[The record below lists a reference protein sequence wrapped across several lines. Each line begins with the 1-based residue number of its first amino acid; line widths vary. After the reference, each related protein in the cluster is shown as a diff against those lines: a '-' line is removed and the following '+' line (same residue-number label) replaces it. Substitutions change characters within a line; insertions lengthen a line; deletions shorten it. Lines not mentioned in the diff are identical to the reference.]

1 MVEKMSR
8 AERKI
13 FMQRIRANVSEYT
26 DNISADPDTK
36 KESDAHLNRQ
46 DWEAV
51 GSFLRDAFKECSEEN
66 EHDEK

>member
-1 MVEKMSR
+1 MIERMSR
-8 AERKI
+8 SERKA
-13 FMQRIRANVSEYT
+13 FMRRIRANVREYT
-26 DNISADPDTK
+26 ENRSADPDAK
-36 KESDAHLNRQ
+36 KESDARLISQ